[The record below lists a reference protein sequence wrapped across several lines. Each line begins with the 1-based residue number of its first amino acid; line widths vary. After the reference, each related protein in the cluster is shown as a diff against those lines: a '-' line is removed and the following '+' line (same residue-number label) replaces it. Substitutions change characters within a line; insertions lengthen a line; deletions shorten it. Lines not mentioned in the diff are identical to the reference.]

1 MNKEQIGKL
10 IDNYKKEYMDFM
22 GLEEFPKYKVE
33 YFEINISETD
43 AVGFEAL
50 AQAKYNPHTDE
61 HTLCICSNLEGIKY
75 IVFHEFTHILDA
87 EMYAKNNPYNYA
99 YLSGYTEYH
108 ASQIELLILLGKNNI
123 YSLQQYTFS
132 LETRI
137 DVHPH
142 KMSVDEYLHKK
153 HQFVLDMMRRN
164 DFPKDLGTLKTTIG
178 VLYNYLGLRSICKMY
193 GKDYSEDVNNTN
205 VIKWIPLPLFTVIN
219 TLMQGWFDKTK
230 VEKSFGPYSNAI
242 FPIAKEYKFL

>member
-10 IDNYKKEYMDFM
+10 IDKYEKEYMDFM

-33 YFEINISETD
+33 CFEININKTD
-43 AVGFEAL
+43 AMGFGAP

-61 HTLCICSNLEGIKY
+61 HTLRICSNLEVRKY

-87 EMYAKNNPYNYA
+87 EMYAKNSPTNYA

-108 ASQIELLILLGKNNI
+108 ASQIELMLLLGKDI
-123 YSLQQYTFS
+123 IHSKQPEFS
-132 LETRI
+132 LTTRI
-137 DVHPH
+137 DVFPN
-142 KMSVDEYLHKK
+142 KMSVDEYLHGK
-153 HQFVLDMMRRN
+153 HQFVVDMMRRD
-164 DFPKDLGTLKTTIG
+164 DFPHDLETLKTTIG
-178 VLYNYLGLRSICKMY
+178 VLFNYLGIRSICKMY
-193 GKDYSEDVNNTN
+193 GKDYSEHVDNTSI
-205 VIKWIPLPLFTVIN
+205 IKWIPLPLFTVIN
-219 TLMQGWFDKTK
+219 TFMQGWFDKTK